1 MNKEIFQILKKT
13 IGSPPKVLHEP
24 YLDLNDEKEV
34 LRSVRSTFVS
44 TVGKHVNHLENELKK
59 ILKVKICFVS

>member
-44 TVGKHVNHLENELKK
+44 TVGKHVN
-59 ILKVKICFVS
+59 